1 MKKIIRHTLTSDST
15 PEINM
20 APILDMVFI
29 LLIFFIVT
37 PVFVEETGVE
47 IQKPTAAS
55 AENLEKHSLLIALT
69 KEGTILYGG
78 QDIPLNGLR
87 ALVTRETQE
96 QRMPI
101 ILLVDRH
108 ADSGIL
114 VDVLDECKL
123 AGAENVSIA
132 TATEEP

>member
-1 MKKIIRHTLTSDST
+1 MKKSVRSTLVAAPA

-47 IQKPTAAS
+47 VQKPTAAS
-55 AENLEKHSLLIALT
+55 AENLEKQSLLIALT
-69 KEGTILYGG
+69 KEGRIMYGG
-78 QDIPLNGLR
+78 QDIPLNSLR

-96 QRMPI
+96 QRMPV
-101 ILLVDRH
+101 ILFVDRQ

-132 TATEEP
+132 ATSEEL

>member
-1 MKKIIRHTLTSDST
+1 MKKIERHSFASDQA

-47 IQKPTAAS
+47 VQKPTAAS
-55 AENLEKHSLLIALT
+55 AENLEKRSLLIALT
-69 KEGTILYGG
+69 KEGAIMYGG
-78 QDIPLNGLR
+78 QDVPLNSLR
-87 ALVTRETQE
+87 ALVARETQE
-96 QRMPI
+96 QRMPV
-101 ILLVDRH
+101 ILFVDRQ
-108 ADSGIL
+108 ADSGTL

-132 TATEEP
+132 ATVEEP